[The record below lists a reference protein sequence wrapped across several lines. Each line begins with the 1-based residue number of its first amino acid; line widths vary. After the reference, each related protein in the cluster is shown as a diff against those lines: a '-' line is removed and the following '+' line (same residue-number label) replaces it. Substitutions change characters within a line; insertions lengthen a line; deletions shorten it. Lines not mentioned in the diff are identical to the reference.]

1 MVNSSSDDILISRRK
16 LKVHPKLYIPSTI
29 KSMLTY
35 ALAHKMSL
43 TQKSKIRRNHLQFS
57 QFYLGNFLLGML
69 HCTEA
74 LILHFFPR
82 KHHPQNYNTLAKL
95 CRTALTARSAQKKV
109 HARIF
114 WVLYYVLMNYNF
126 GSTLVH
132 VLNTCGRKVRRWSEV
147 FINYVFSYFANLRI
161 SAQHWRHKFALR
173 RG

>member
-1 MVNSSSDDILISRRK
+1 M
-16 LKVHPKLYIPSTI
+16 KVHPKLYIPSTI

-35 ALAHKMSL
+35 ALANKMSL
-43 TQKSKIRRNHLQFS
+43 TQKSKLRRNHLQFS

-95 CRTALTARSAQKKV
+95 CRTALTARSAQKKGTCKNFLSF
-109 HARIF
+109 I
-114 WVLYYVLMNYNF
+114 LLMNYNF

-161 SAQHWRHKFALR
+161 SAQH
-173 RG
+173 